1 MCANDDALRSHAQ
14 VASAHDG
21 AELGIGDAILVKAL
35 AEATGRSREK
45 VRPHA
50 LWVT

>member
-1 MCANDDALRSHAQ
+1 MRMNEDGLCMQTQ

-21 AELGIGDAILVKAL
+21 TELGIGDAILVKAL

-45 VRPHA
+45 VRPRP
-50 LWVT
+50 L